1 MHAPHHEAPNCSTTA
16 LPCAC
21 AADADA
27 RSSLTP
33 SICTGELLEVA
44 GVAAGVLL
52 AAVLALAVAVAVA
65 VAVADADADAA
76 CCFFFSLSWQASA
89 GQLLIA
95 ASAFTEEVSIFTAY
109 RN

>member
-1 MHAPHHEAPNCSTTA
+1 MGLALLHAPHHEAPNCSTTA

-44 GVAAGVLL
+44 GAAAGVLL

-65 VAVADADADAA
+65 VADAA

>member
-1 MHAPHHEAPNCSTTA
+1 MSCSV
-16 LPCAC
+16 
-21 AADADA
+21 
-27 RSSLTP
+27 
-33 SICTGELLEVA
+33 IVA